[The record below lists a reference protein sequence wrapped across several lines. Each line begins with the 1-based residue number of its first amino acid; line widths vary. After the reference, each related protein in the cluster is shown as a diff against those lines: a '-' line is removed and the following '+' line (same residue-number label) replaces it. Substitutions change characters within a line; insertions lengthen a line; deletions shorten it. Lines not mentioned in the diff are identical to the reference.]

1 MKPFDL
7 QEALNGAPVKL
18 RNGQKAYVVGLSK
31 LGTEDGNSYIVG
43 EYERNLCNWSKDG
56 KYWLKRESELDI
68 VGMWEEPKL
77 TSEQVLE
84 KAYQEDLKVSLDGQ
98 DVYIIIGKAKD
109 GSYLLGSE
117 QSDSYVAWSSD
128 FGHPEIYQESAVQKS
143 DTITVTL
150 PKPFKP
156 KEGEVYYSIGGY
168 HNGMIAEMRANCMTH
183 ISILS
188 GNCFRAESDVQ
199 AWLDAMKNA
208 LGD

>member
-1 MKPFDL
+1 
-7 QEALNGAPVKL
+7 
-18 RNGQKAYVVGLSK
+18 
-31 LGTEDGNSYIVG
+31 
-43 EYERNLCNWSKDG
+43 
-56 KYWLKRESELDI
+56 
-68 VGMWEEPKL
+68 MWEEPKL

-156 KEGEVYYSIGGY
+156 KTGEEYYFIRVKGLFFGFDIDKFEFDDSELCINHSSTG
-168 HNGMIAEMRANCMTH
+168 R
-183 ISILS
+183 
-188 GNCFRAESDVQ
+188 CFRTESDAQ
-199 AWLDAMKNA
+199 AWLDAMANA
-208 LGD
+208 LDD

>member
-1 MKPFDL
+1 MKKFDL
-7 QEALNGAPVKL
+7 KAALNGALVQL

-31 LGTEDGNSYIVG
+31 VGAEDGNSYIIG

-56 KYWLKRESELDI
+56 KYWLNRESEWDI

-156 KEGEVYYSIGGY
+156 KPNEKFWFIDKVGADLQVSCKIKSN
-168 HNGMIAEMRANCMTH
+168 HALT
-183 ISILS
+183 SD
-188 GNCFRAESDVQ
+188 GNYFASKADAK

-208 LGD
+208 LED

>member
-1 MKPFDL
+1 MKEFDL
-7 QEALNGAPVKL
+7 KAALNGALVQL

-31 LGTEDGNSYIVG
+31 VGAEDGNSYIIG

-56 KYWLKRESELDI
+56 KYWLNRESEWDI

-156 KEGEVYYSIGGY
+156 EFGERFYYVYGSRIE
-168 HNGMIAEMRANCMTH
+168 NL
-183 ISILS
+183 ILNINSYDEELIDS
-188 GNCFRAESDVQ
+188 GNCFRTREDAQ
-199 AWLDAMKNA
+199 AWLDAMKSA
-208 LGD
+208 LED